1 MEKQEGTVFN
11 EAQLYILEIMSRIKD
26 EQTLKELKAVVT
38 EFFAKKVEKDLEIL
52 GGQGFFSD
60 EWMEKMRH
68 MHERTPYKYSGHAAI
83 RS

>member
-1 MEKQEGTVFN
+1 MEKQERTVFN

-38 EFFAKKVEKDLEIL
+38 DFFAKKVETDLEIL
-52 GGQGFFSD
+52 ERQGFFSD

-68 MHERTPYKYSGHAAI
+68 MHERTPYK
-83 RS
+83 

>member
-52 GGQGFFSD
+52 
-60 EWMEKMRH
+60 EE
-68 MHERTPYKYSGHAAI
+68 A
-83 RS
+83 